1 VFPLGHSVRG
11 RRWITPVVVAGL
23 VGLVGAC
30 AQQGTPPGGP
40 EDRRPPVVVATTPD
54 TFALVQGFSGAVR
67 FDFDERI
74 SERVEGGAL
83 NNAVLISPRTGAV
96 RVRSERRSILVD
108 LEGGFRPGVV
118 YRITLLPVVSDLF
131 SNRMRDPFELVF
143 STGPTPVATTIAGV
157 VWDRVGGRGAADY
170 EVLAQATGPDV
181 EGVDTTAHVARTDT
195 GGVYAF
201 RFIPAGRYTLTAYED
216 RNRNSVVDV
225 MEFQGSARQLVPEGD
240 TLYANIPVLQP
251 DTTQAIVTSAEPL
264 DSVTLLIEF
273 DDYLDPDLPLLGA
286 GVVLARLDDSTTIGA
301 TRVFHEHEYL
311 AFARSVADSL
321 AVLDSI
327 ETAALEVE
335 RAEQA
340 GADSAAQARGAADSS
355 SVLPLGDTAVS
366 ALPQTGRG
374 AVRPTGRGAPTQTGR
389 GAAAQPPERDVEAR
403 RARRTAPPGLDGRPV
418 ARTQPATPGRSVSVV
433 SGPGGERLP
442 SQSIVAVLS
451 QPLER
456 NVAYQLR
463 VTVIRNISGIPL
475 GGGEAAIVLES
486 LAAARDSATV
496 GDTASVGVDTVTVGV
511 DTTVVI
517 DTLFVGR
524 PRR

>member
-1 VFPLGHSVRG
+1 MVL
-11 RRWITPVVVAGL
+11 AGL

-54 TFALVQGFSGAVR
+54 TFALVQDFSGAVR

-96 RVRSERRSILVD
+96 RVRSERRSILVE

-157 VWDRVGGRGAADY
+157 VWDRVGGGGAADY
-170 EVLAQATGPDV
+170 EVLAQGTALDM
-181 EGVDTTAHVARTDT
+181 EGVDTTEHVARTDT

-225 MEFQGSARQLVPEGD
+225 TEVQGTARQLVSAGD
-240 TLYANIPVLQP
+240 TLYANIAVLQP

-286 GVVLARLDDSTTIGA
+286 GVALTRLDDSTTLGA
-301 TRVFHEHEYL
+301 TRIFHEHEYL
-311 AFARSVADSL
+311 AFARAVADSL

-327 ETAALEVE
+327 ETAALVVE
-335 RAEQA
+335 RAAQA
-340 GADSAAQARGAADSS
+340 AADSAAEAAGAADTS
-355 SVLPLGDTAVS
+355 SVPFAQDTAVS
-366 ALPQTGRG
+366 TPPQAGRGAGRG
-374 AVRPTGRGAPTQTGR
+374 AVPERGRR
-389 GAAAQPPERDVEAR
+389 GEGQPPQVDAESQPVEREVQVQPAR
-403 RARRTAPPGLDGRPV
+403 QTAPPGLDGRPV
-418 ARTQPATPGRSVSVV
+418 ARTQSATAGRNESGP

-486 LAAARDSATV
+486 LASRDSATV
-496 GDTASVGVDTVTVGV
+496 GDTATAAVDSTVVSGTTDVV

-517 DTLFVGR
+517 DTLFARPR